1 MRFSDFFVLSLCCLI
16 WGGNFVLSKWM
27 LTDLALP
34 PFFFACVRFIL
45 LTVLMAP
52 FLFPLPKNILKLCL
66 AALCVGALH
75 LAFLY
80 TGLKTAPASSG
91 SIVAQMLI
99 PFATVLS
106 VVFLKEHI
114 GLKRGLGIVGA
125 LAGVII
131 LIYDPESV
139 SFDIGLIY
147 VIAAFFVMAVGSVLV
162 KGVGEVT
169 PWQYLAWMGVLAV
182 PVLGMLSYLFEDNQL
197 TLAKAAGWEMGVGV
211 VYTAVLAS
219 VFAHGQYFRLLK
231 TYEVSLIV
239 PLTLMTPFWAV
250 VLGVVMRGE
259 PFGIRFIFGA
269 ILILASVY
277 VIARRGKRAPRVP
290 YD

>member
-1 MRFSDFFVLSLCCLI
+1 M
-16 WGGNFVLSKWM
+16 SKWM

-34 PFFFACVRFIL
+34 PFFFACVRFVLLAIL
-45 LTVLMAP
+45 MSP
-52 FLFPLPKNILKLCL
+52 FLFPLPKKPKMLFL

-91 SIVAQMLI
+91 SIVAQTLI
-99 PFATVLS
+99 PFATILS

-114 GLKRGLGIVGA
+114 GMKRGLGILGA
-125 LAGVII
+125 LIGVII
-131 LIYDPESV
+131 LIYNPESV
-139 SFDIGLIY
+139 SLDVGLLY
-147 VIAAFFVMAVGSVLV
+147 VIAAFFIMAVGSVLV
-162 KGVGEVT
+162 KGVGEVS

-182 PVLGMLSYLFEDNQL
+182 PVLGILSAVFEQNQFE
-197 TLAKAAGWEMGVGV
+197 LAKAASWQMGVGV
-211 VYTAVLAS
+211 LYTAILAS
-219 VFAHGQYFRLLK
+219 IFAHGQYFRLLK
-231 TYEVSLIV
+231 TYDVSLIV

-259 PFGIRFIFGA
+259 PFGQQFIIGA
-269 ILILASVY
+269 VLILASVY
-277 VIARRGKRAPRVP
+277 VIARRGKQAPQVP